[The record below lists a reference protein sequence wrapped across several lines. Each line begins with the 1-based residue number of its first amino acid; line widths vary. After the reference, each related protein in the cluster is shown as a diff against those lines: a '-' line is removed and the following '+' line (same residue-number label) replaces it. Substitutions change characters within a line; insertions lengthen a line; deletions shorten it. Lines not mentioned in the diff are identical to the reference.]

1 MRVCADGAGPIN
13 SHMAG
18 SYQYKAQAEALQ
30 RELREA
36 ERKIAEQ
43 AVLIARLDPKALLA
57 ELPPLA
63 SQCDE
68 RMCDQVLALGTQ
80 GLGPD
85 EIKANLGI
93 SDEAF
98 EEWSIK
104 HPAFRA
110 AAARARVLAK
120 AFWSKMVR
128 ESIARGDNRFPVAS
142 WNAMISQM
150 FAQGA
155 GPKGDASK
163 LLVVDLREEVLTV
176 PRTVRRMSTRDR
188 VSRS

>member
-1 MRVCADGAGPIN
+1 MGKAGAWPIN
-13 SHMAG
+13 PDMAG
-18 SYQYKAQAEALQ
+18 SYQYKAQAEQLT

-43 AVLIARLDPKALLA
+43 AVIIARLDPHATIAQLT
-57 ELPPLA
+57 PLA
-63 SQCDE
+63 TECTQQL
-68 RMCDQVLALGTQ
+68 CDQVLALGHE

-93 SDEAF
+93 SDEAW
-98 EEWSIK
+98 EEWSVK
-104 HPAFRA
+104 HSAFKA
-110 AAARARVLAK
+110 ATARARVLAK
-120 AFWSKMVR
+120 AYWSKMVR

-150 FAQGA
+150 FAAGT

-163 LLVVDLREEVLTV
+163 LLVVDLREEVPTV
-176 PRTVRRMSTRDR
+176 PQTMRRRRNSATVTG
-188 VSRS
+188 V